1 MDKGI
6 ELMTADVYFSF
17 YGQWSN
23 IPKLIEALSEDGSSG
38 QHIEASNVDPSAG
51 AANFPNPVYIA

>member
-1 MDKGI
+1 
-6 ELMTADVYFSF
+6 MTDDVYFSF

-38 QHIEASNVDPSAG
+38 QNIEASNVDPSAG
-51 AANFPNPVYIA
+51 AENFPNPVYIA